1 MAYTLPVLPDK
12 FSPAYNPIYFYT
24 LNTTNYTF
32 EGYKYI
38 VDVYSGD
45 TLSNR
50 IGRYKLFP
58 RPVDGYG
65 IADINQLL
73 SNQVSYY
80 INQNLYTIADAKP
93 DYIRYNVSFG
103 EEYTYFWNFDDN
115 QAVLSGPFTGNLQFV
130 NFAGAVPA
138 YVAGDYVLVDQDPG
152 FTEPNYNGIFLVLT
166 AYTGTVVVDYTFTT
180 VTPVN
185 PGTIYFN
192 DKRKVERLD
201 LLRQTGYTAFN
212 GAIPHQEFLDY
223 TSNTYLMS
231 PVKVPGE
238 FLTNVPQNYR
248 LKPTNSM
255 WLNFY
260 TNDYANTTYCLLNTR
275 YGQYAFQNFL
285 SGTPGVQI
293 FAVGPGLVDISAQ
306 TLNQIGAFTWSNEQG
321 TYPIIKNKCWCYDQV
336 VQNGIYTNLI
346 NSSGEVS
353 PWYNDYND
361 QIVDINYG
369 GSGNYSQQATLIN
382 TLTGNSVTVN
392 IGFASLSGTP
402 SGCIR
407 QLTEAFDIQWFDPTG
422 LLVSSEKK
430 NFLID
435 WNTTRYG
442 NVELV
447 FIDRLGS
454 LIPANFE
461 LQKSVTI
468 NISRSEYQTLL
479 GDRIGSTN
487 KWGYES
493 TERGRNTLNTQ
504 TVKQIDLISNWI
516 TEEESEY
523 LKELYT
529 SPVVYIKENGKL
541 WPVIIKTNSYK
552 VVSKKNKKNIQIQI
566 SIEMANNDRVQNF

>member
-1 MAYTLPVLPDK
+1 MAYTVQVLPDK
-12 FSPAYNPIYFYT
+12 FSPVYNPIYFYP
-24 LNTTNYTF
+24 LNSTNYTL

-73 SNQVSYY
+73 SNQVGYY
-80 INQNLYTIADAKP
+80 INQNLYTIADARP

-103 EEYTYFWNFDDN
+103 EEYTYFWDFNDN
-115 QAVLSGPFTGNLQFV
+115 EYVLSGPYTGKLKFV
-130 NFAGAVPA
+130 DSGTLPA
-138 YVAGDYVLVDQDPG
+138 YVAGDYVLVEQDPG
-152 FTEPNYNGIFLVLT
+152 FDNPNYNGIFLVLT
-166 AYTGTVVVDYTFTT
+166 AYTGNVIVDYPHDVDTG
-180 VTPVN
+180 VD
-185 PGTIYFN
+185 PGTMYFN
-192 DKRKVERLD
+192 DRRKVEVLNIA
-201 LLRQTGYTAFN
+201 RQTGYTAFN
-212 GAIPHQEFLDY
+212 GAIPHQDFLDY

-231 PVKVPGE
+231 TGTTGQ

-255 WLNFY
+255 WLNLY
-260 TNDYANTTYCLLNTR
+260 TDNYKNTTYCLLNTR
-275 YGQYAFQNFL
+275 YGQYVFQNFL

-293 FAVGPGLVDISAQ
+293 FAVGPGLLDVSAQ
-306 TLNQIGAFTWSNEQG
+306 TINQIGAFTWNNEQG
-321 TYPIIKNKCWCYDQV
+321 TYPIIKNKCWCYDQA
-336 VQNGIYTNLI
+336 VQNGAYTNLI

-361 QIVDINYG
+361 QIVDFNYG
-369 GSGNYSQQATLIN
+369 GYGDYSQQATLIN
-382 TLTGNSVTVN
+382 TLSGNSVTVN
-392 IGFASLSGTP
+392 IGFTP
-402 SGCIR
+402 ESAIPSSGCIR
-407 QLTEAFDIQWFDPTG
+407 QLTESFDIQWFDPTG
-422 LLVSSEKK
+422 LNATSEKK

-461 LQKSVTI
+461 LQKTVTI

-479 GDRIGSTN
+479 GDKIGNTN
-487 KWGYES
+487 KWGYDS

-552 VVSKKNKKNIQIQI
+552 VVSKKNRKNIQIQI

>member
-1 MAYTLPVLPDK
+1 MAYTVQVLPDK
-12 FSPAYNPIYFYT
+12 FSPVYNPIYFFP
-24 LNTTNYTF
+24 LNSTNNTF

-45 TLSNR
+45 TLNNR

-73 SNQVSYY
+73 SNQVGYY

-103 EEYTYFWNFDDN
+103 EEYTYFWNFNDN
-115 QAVLSGPFTGNLQFV
+115 EYVTSGPYTGYLSFV

-138 YVAGDYVLVDQDPG
+138 YVAGDYVLVEQDPG
-152 FTEPNYNGIFLVLT
+152 FDNPNYNGIFLVLT
-166 AYTGTVVVDYTFTT
+166 AYTGTVIVDYPHNVSTAI
-180 VTPVN
+180 N
-185 PGTIYFN
+185 PGTMYFN
-192 DKRKVERLD
+192 DKRKVEVLNIA
-201 LLRQTGYTAFN
+201 RQTGYTAFN

-223 TSNTYLMS
+223 TSNTFLMS
-231 PVKVPGE
+231 TGTTGQ

-260 TNDYANTTYCLLNTR
+260 TNDYTNTSFCDINTK
-275 YGQYAFQNFL
+275 YGQYIFQNLL

-293 FAVGPGLVDISAQ
+293 LAVGPGLVDISAQ
-306 TLNQIGAFTWSNEQG
+306 TLNQLGNNTWNLGATG
-321 TYPIIKNKCWCYDQV
+321 TYPIIKNFCWCFDTITSANGGVRTSVSDSTSGSTNPWFTNFLDQLVFEDNTGTEIFIDDSPAPNEV
-336 VQNGIYTNLI
+336 VI
-346 NSSGEVS
+346 
-353 PWYNDYND
+353 
-361 QIVDINYG
+361 DIPF
-369 GSGNYSQQATLIN
+369 STMSAFT
-382 TLTGNSVTVN
+382 
-392 IGFASLSGTP
+392 
-402 SGCIR
+402 SGCLSQR
-407 QLTEAFDIQWFDPTG
+407 TDYFNIQWFDPTG
-422 LLVSSEKK
+422 LNATSERKD
-430 NFLID
+430 FLID

-468 NISRSEYQTLL
+468 NITRSEYQTLL
-479 GDRIGSTN
+479 GDKIGNTN
-487 KWGYES
+487 KWGYDS

-541 WPVIIKTNSYK
+541 WPVIIKTNSYR

>member
-1 MAYTLPVLPDK
+1 MAYTVQVLPDK
-12 FSPAYNPIYFYT
+12 FSPVYNPIYFYP
-24 LNTTNYTF
+24 LNSTNYTL

-103 EEYTYFWNFDDN
+103 EEYTYFWNFNDN
-115 QAVLSGPFTGNLQFV
+115 ASVLSGPYTGKLSFV
-130 NFAGAVPA
+130 NSAGAVPA

-152 FTEPNYNGIFLVLT
+152 FTEAGYNGIFLVLT
-166 AYTGTVVVDYTFTT
+166 AYTGTVVVDYPFTT

-192 DKRKVERLD
+192 DKRKVEVLNIA
-201 LLRQTGYTAFN
+201 RQTGYTAFN

-231 PVKVPGE
+231 TGTTGQ

-255 WLNFY
+255 WLNLY
-260 TNDYANTTYCLLNTR
+260 TNNYANTTYCFLNTN
-275 YGQYAFQNFL
+275 YGQYVFQNFL

-293 FAVGPGLVDISAQ
+293 FAVGPGLLDVSAQ

-321 TYPIIKNKCWCYDQV
+321 TYPIIKNFCWCFDSVASANGGIRTTVIDSTSGSTNPWFTNFLDQLVFEDNTGTEIYIEDSPASNQV
-336 VQNGIYTNLI
+336 VI
-346 NSSGEVS
+346 NIPFSTMS
-353 PWYNDYND
+353 
-361 QIVDINYG
+361 
-369 GSGNYSQQATLIN
+369 AFT
-382 TLTGNSVTVN
+382 
-392 IGFASLSGTP
+392 
-402 SGCIR
+402 SGCLSQR
-407 QLTEAFDIQWFDPTG
+407 TDYFNIQWLDSTG
-422 LLVSSEKK
+422 LNFTSERKD
-430 NFLID
+430 FLID

-468 NISRSEYQTLL
+468 NITRSEYQTLL
-479 GDRIGSTN
+479 GDKISGTN
-487 KWGYES
+487 KWGYDS